1 MAKNIIPD
9 SILTCLT
16 QIWAQI
22 FFREFYLCQILGVVA
37 SYHLI
42 QFQETRMIQTQE
54 NDKKYY
60 FRPDLGPLG
69 PNSGHQTFL

>member
-54 NDKKYY
+54 NDKNIIL
-60 FRPDLGPLG
+60 DLI
-69 PNSGHQTFL
+69 

>member
-60 FRPDLGPLG
+60 FRPDLGPLD
-69 PNSGHQTFL
+69 PNSGHQNFL